1 MPSLQSRTPPLTISV
16 LKLWDHVQ
24 TVAEMRFYLCVVWL
38 RFDRRYSILVYVM
51 PPHVFPR
58 LVYSF
63 PGTKIVPK
71 SSLLDQSLRSS
82 AQNLNTGMIASHS
95 SIFDLPLHLKEHLLS
110 YIAVY
115 RLPGITIAELQ
126 AFLIDPDQSGD
137 SSNIPSSQIRRLDIS
152 RSIGSSIYF
161 DELSSTFRLPFL
173 THLCLAHPGPE
184 VSWPS
189 FLTFVETVPGLTH
202 LSLAYWPKPK
212 VRTKNSEDDD
222 ESIAA
227 SVALRRLSESLTN
240 LQYLDVEGC
249 NDWRQAF
256 LMSFACGLEWAGS
269 WKHVHS
275 LNLSQG
281 PMPVE
286 VQFEGGLATEKW
298 IQGEVLA
305 KRIEDS
311 INLLRRSQGMP
322 TAPPIRVEHGWNTE
336 NFLIR
341 FLVDKAYE
349 RLFPKGATTAVP
361 GIADVVT
368 VQPIETTLPT

>member
-1 MPSLQSRTPPLTISV
+1 MPSR
-16 LKLWDHVQ
+16 
-24 TVAEMRFYLCVVWL
+24 VA
-38 RFDRRYSILVYVM
+38 S
-51 PPHVFPR
+51 R
-58 LVYSF
+58 LVYYF
-63 PGTKIVPK
+63 PGTEVVPK
-71 SSLLDQSLRSS
+71 ASLLDRSLTSL
-82 AQNLNTGMIASHS
+82 AQNLNTGMVASHLA
-95 SIFDLPLHLKEHLLS
+95 IFDLPLHLKEHLLS

-115 RLPGITIAELQ
+115 WLPGITIAELQ
-126 AFLIDPDQSGD
+126 ALLIDPDQSGD
-137 SSNIPSSQIRRLDIS
+137 SSNIPSSQIRSLDVS
-152 RSIGSSIYF
+152 HSIGSSIYF
-161 DELSSTFRLPFL
+161 GDLSKTFMLPFL

-189 FLTFVETVPGLTH
+189 FLTFIETVSGLTH
-202 LSLAYWPKPK
+202 LSLAYWPKPT
-212 VRTKNSEDDD
+212 VGTEDSEDID
-222 ESIAA
+222 ESIAP
-227 SVALRRLSESLTN
+227 SLALRRLSESLTK

-256 LMSFACGLEWAGS
+256 LMSFDCGLEWAGS

-311 INLLRRSQGMP
+311 INFFRRSQGMP

-336 NFLIR
+336 NFMIR

-349 RLFPKGATTAVP
+349 RHFPKGAATAVS
-361 GIADVVT
+361 GTADVVA
-368 VQPIETTLPT
+368 VQPIATTPPT